1 MLSHSF
7 LPVILPVSFRQDPPP
22 AATAINRGGDDQMLD
37 LMYDNVLD
45 CYFDP
50 QTGKYYKLR

>member
-1 MLSHSF
+1 MISHSF
-7 LPVILPVSFRQDPPP
+7 LPVFCSVSFRQDPTP
-22 AATAINRGGDDQMLD
+22 AAAAIHRGSDDQMLD